1 MTTRISQ
8 VDKSVVLLTVPNPN
22 YEEPIHKYSHLHGEV
37 MDDND
42 KKATSV
48 YRERLYQEI
57 TKMNKKGKS

>member
-22 YEEPIHKYSHLHGEV
+22 YEEPIHKYSHLHSVV

-42 KKATSV
+42 KKS
-48 YRERLYQEI
+48 EI
-57 TKMNKKGKS
+57 AQQLRRSRAMK

>member
-42 KKATSV
+42 KKSEFAQQFRRS
-48 YRERLYQEI
+48 RAM
-57 TKMNKKGKS
+57 K

>member
-1 MTTRISQ
+1 MRISQ

-42 KKATSV
+42 KKSEFAQQFRRS
-48 YRERLYQEI
+48 RAM
-57 TKMNKKGKS
+57 K

>member
-22 YEEPIHKYSHLHGEV
+22 YEEPIHKYSHLHGVV

-42 KKATSV
+42 KKS
-48 YRERLYQEI
+48 EI
-57 TKMNKKGKS
+57 AQQLRRSRAMK